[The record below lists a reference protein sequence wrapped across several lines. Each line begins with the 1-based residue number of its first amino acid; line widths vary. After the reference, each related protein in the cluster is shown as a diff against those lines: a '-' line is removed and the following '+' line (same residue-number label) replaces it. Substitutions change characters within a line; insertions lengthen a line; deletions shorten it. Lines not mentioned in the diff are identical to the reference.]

1 MYVHQY
7 VKNTTVNVK
16 TYRLYKDIC
25 QVGPLARPQRENPE
39 MKNMKTSTTENKRE
53 IRQKE
58 GWANNN
64 SPLMK
69 GGGGN

>member
-1 MYVHQY
+1 MIKYPD
-7 VKNTTVNVK
+7 
-16 TYRLYKDIC
+16 RLHKGIC
-25 QVGPLARPQRENPE
+25 SVSPPTRLQRENPE
-39 MKNMKTSTTENKRE
+39 MKNMKKRKSQNKQAIKQR
-53 IRQKE
+53 E